1 MWSPHLDNGIRLLS
15 IRVYAMQSGMGEEE
29 RLKVER
35 EVLGELCGVDCGLY
49 YTASIDGTEKRVD
62 GWILPAIETTRVR
75 DERNEIVSVEMD
87 YYGVDAGEALTN
99 VNESD
104 LRYGR

>member
-1 MWSPHLDNGIRLLS
+1 MLA

-35 EVLGELCGVDCGLY
+35 EVLGELCGVDCELNY
-49 YTASIDGTEKRVD
+49 ATSTDGTEKKVD

-75 DERNEIVSVEMD
+75 DERNDIVSTDMD
-87 YYGVDAGEALTN
+87 YYGVDDGEAPTYI
-99 VNESD
+99 NESD
-104 LRYGR
+104 LRYVLRMLQHTLI